1 MTSAI
6 RTESPFGAHRVAE
19 PEGVLPYQAQVLSL
33 EGPLHAH
40 EIRVAVEALNLDSA
54 SFTQLKAEAQGDL
67 EALKA
72 AVLGIVGARGKMH
85 NPVTGS
91 GGVLI
96 GRVAEVG
103 SARQD
108 LQVGDRLIT
117 LVSLTTTPL
126 RLSALGE
133 VDPAR
138 HQIRAEGEAL
148 LFERSLYAKLP
159 ADLPEALV
167 LSVLDVCGAPAQ
179 AERLVKA
186 GMRVVILGGGGR
198 SGLLCSHIAARRV
211 GPAGQVLALEP
222 SAAGLGRLDSL
233 GASLPE
239 GSPLQA
245 IQVDATQ
252 ALAVHEAVEAATGG
266 AMADLVINC
275 VNVPGTEMASIL
287 AARQRGTVYF
297 FSMATSFQAAAL
309 GAESVGMD
317 VDLVMGNGYA
327 EGHAELAL
335 QLVRDFP
342 ALGALVG

>member
-1 MTSAI
+1 MTTQAL
-6 RTESPFGAHRVAE
+6 TESPFGAHRVAE
-19 PEGVLPYQAQVLSL
+19 PAGVLPYQAQRL
-33 EGPLHAH
+33 ELASPIRPH
-40 EIRVAVEALNLDSA
+40 EVRLAVEALNLDSA

-67 EALKA
+67 GALKA
-72 AVLGIVGARGKMH
+72 AVLRIVGERGKMH

-96 GRVAEVG
+96 GRVLEVG
-103 SARQD
+103 GARQD
-108 LQVGDRLIT
+108 LTVGDRLIT

-126 RLSALGE
+126 KLAALGE
-133 VDPAR
+133 VDPTR
-138 HQIRAEGEAL
+138 HQIQAQGEAL
-148 LFERSLYAKLP
+148 LFQRSLYAKLP

-179 AERLVKA
+179 AERLVKP
-186 GMRVVILGGGGR
+186 GMRVAILGGGGR
-198 SGLLCSHIAARRV
+198 SGLLCSHVAARQV
-211 GPAGQVLALEP
+211 GPEGQVLALEP
-222 SAAGLGRLDSL
+222 SDAGLARL
-233 GASLPE
+233 AQ
-239 GSPLQA
+239 LQA
-245 IQVDATQ
+245 KLPAGARVQALKADATK
-252 ALAVHEAVEAATGG
+252 ALAIHEQVAEATGG

-327 EGHAELAL
+327 EGHAAMAL

-342 ALGALVG
+342 DLGELVG